1 MLSKLLAYLGD
12 PTDVRSLAAIILG
25 ILVTVVGHQ
34 SQLVTAV
41 VDGVAGL
48 IVSVDTL
55 GHHVAKAKT
64 TTSVTSDAAKKASD
78 ALSAAADALKA
89 TKLV

>member
-1 MLSKLLAYLGD
+1 MLSKLLAYLGN
-12 PTDVRSLAAIILG
+12 PTDVRSFAAIVLG

-34 SQLVTAV
+34 SALVTAV

-55 GHHVAKAKT
+55 GHHVGAKT
-64 TTSVTSDAAKKASD
+64 SAPDAATKKASD
-78 ALSAAADALKA
+78 ALSAAADALKS